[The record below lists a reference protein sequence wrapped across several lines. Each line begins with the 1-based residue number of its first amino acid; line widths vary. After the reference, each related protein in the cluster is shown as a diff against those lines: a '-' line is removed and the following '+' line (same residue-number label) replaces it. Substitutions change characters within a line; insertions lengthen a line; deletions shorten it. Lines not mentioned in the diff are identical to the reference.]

1 MLGADQGASAARA
14 EGTGLKA
21 GPRGHDRINGKI
33 SERLPEALKHALLRV
48 ESDQHIVNAIVSK
61 LGWDGGHIRP
71 KNGAGDLPGSGA
83 PAGGTQDSS
92 QLVERALGRLRQSG
106 HVPAAI
112 EHSIVLAE
120 RLLPIL
126 EWDLC
131 AALLNAKL
139 CYVRFSC
146 EAMAK
151 VAAAFR
157 QEPPFERVR
166 IGCFDA
172 LVKTGTADGV
182 RNLAELAQSLMH
194 SHGYANI
201 AKIAERARELFGHE
215 LTPAFLEA
223 VLRTVPRF
231 EWLDQE
237 NGWFWYRPEG
247 TQSNNRLA
255 GQIKTIMAA
264 APKIRLQELRM
275 AIRRDFRARTAAP
288 PLEVMATICKR
299 LLFLT
304 IDNGVASRNPSSVH
318 WKAVLGA
325 DDAMLASVL
334 RSHGPVLERDKLAEH
349 CRERGM
355 DGDRFA
361 QAVAHSLIL
370 KSPGPGQ
377 LALVGAL
384 VSGMGRANGS
394 GGEATDIS
402 TVVDH
407 GCLADGKVYLAWRL
421 TESAMQSGALRV
433 PDPFSTFL
441 EGDYAFSTFAG
452 AELGMIQLRQRACWD
467 VRPLLQLG
475 DAEIGDTFG
484 LLLDAREHRA
494 AGIVGAENVTAAMIS
509 GDLALKIPAVEPDA
523 RPVKPARKLAPASKH
538 NGTAP
543 KRMPKDAIPAA
554 KGAALNGIIA
564 ANVPGTAKRM
574 SPVAASGANEGAP
587 SQRTNGVNGL
597 PALPAPAAAPKGM
610 SPDAALRANE
620 GAPSQRTNG
629 VNGLPALP
637 APAAAPKGMSPDAAL
652 RANDGDSKRI
662 NGLSAPPAPAAA
674 PKGTSPDPAPVRGAA
689 PNSAAPIGINASN
702 AMPAPAAAPKGTSP
716 DPAPVRGAAP
726 NSAAAI
732 GINASNAMPAPGTAP
747 KRTSPDPASVQRGA
761 VPNSVAA
768 NGINALSA
776 LPAAVR
782 SAAAVKS
789 PRPMSPRLLSA

>member
-1 MLGADQGASAARA
+1 MRCFGSKAISTLSMRSCPSSAGTGVISARKTVPVTCPVVALPPPAAR
-14 EGTGLKA
+14 
-21 GPRGHDRINGKI
+21 RI
-33 SERLPEALKHALLRV
+33 SA
-48 ESDQHIVNAIVSK
+48 
-61 LGWDGGHIRP
+61 
-71 KNGAGDLPGSGA
+71 
-83 PAGGTQDSS
+83 

-112 EHSIVLAE
+112 EHSIVLTE

-172 LVKTGTADGV
+172 LVKTGTAGGV
-182 RNLAELAQSLMH
+182 QNLAEMAQSLMH

-201 AKIAERARELFGHE
+201 VKIAERARELFGHE
-215 LTPAFLEA
+215 LPPAFLEA

-325 DDAMLASVL
+325 DDAMLASIL

-355 DGDRFA
+355 DADRFA

-494 AGIVGAENVTAAMIS
+494 AGIVGAENVTAAMMS
-509 GDLALKIPAVEPDA
+509 GDLALKTPAVELDT
-523 RPVKPARKLAPASKH
+523 RPVKPARKLAPSSKH
-538 NGTAP
+538 NGAAP
-543 KRMPKDAIPAA
+543 KRMPNDATPAA
-554 KGAALNGIIA
+554 KGAALNGINA
-564 ANVPGTAKRM
+564 VNAPGTATSKRM

-587 SQRTNGVNGL
+587 SKRTNGVNGL
-597 PALPAPAAAPKGM
+597 PALPAPAAAPKG
-610 SPDAALRANE
+610 
-620 GAPSQRTNG
+620 
-629 VNGLPALP
+629 
-637 APAAAPKGMSPDAAL
+637 
-652 RANDGDSKRI
+652 
-662 NGLSAPPAPAAA
+662 
-674 PKGTSPDPAPVRGAA
+674 TSPDSGPVQ
-689 PNSAAPIGINASN
+689 
-702 AMPAPAAAPKGTSP
+702 
-716 DPAPVRGAAP
+716 RGAAP
-726 NSAAAI
+726 NSAAAN
-732 GINASNAMPAPGTAP
+732 GINALNAMPSLGTAL
-747 KRTSPDPASVQRGA
+747 KRSSPDAAPVQRGA
-761 VPNSVAA
+761 APNSAAA
-768 NGINALSA
+768 NGINALNA
-776 LPAAVR
+776 LPAAAR

-789 PRPMSPRLLSA
+789 PRPISPRLLSA